1 MSNRSPEVTIMV
13 PSHNSVKYIDS
24 TILSVI
30 AQKHKIGNYLHLM
43 TIQMDR
49 SHQGNSSWNNKTRIE
64 PSSLGIK
71 VKDDESIIKELFR
84 VRIDHTQQSTYI
96 NQWEGL
102 QRNLVLHEKIG
113 RHVSGQATPLQDDNG
128 NYLGSLPLVNQKR
141 GL

>member
-1 MSNRSPEVTIMV
+1 
-13 PSHNSVKYIDS
+13 
-24 TILSVI
+24 
-30 AQKHKIGNYLHLM
+30 
-43 TIQMDR
+43 MDR

-128 NYLGSLPLVNQKR
+128 NYLGSLPLVNQKEVFR
-141 GL
+141 VRDELVGLMIKAGITEIFTSSSDNAIDYIISQHEN